1 MPFHNKSKRIRQ
13 FFTRKSTLN
22 ICPFS
27 GNNVLNMTEE
37 DVAVDSTSFSYK
49 IVYRELVVVQRVT
62 EKFDSMDGMRMMK
75 KNVRTR
81 ARFVYTYYYKCRHQ
95 YTSNN
100 STDMTG
106 LWPCMPQLLRK
117 NGPFSGNYICS
128 LFSSTC
134 IVNGDTILL

>member
-1 MPFHNKSKRIRQ
+1 M
-13 FFTRKSTLN
+13 N

-75 KNVRTR
+75 K
-81 ARFVYTYYYKCRHQ
+81 K
-95 YTSNN
+95 TSEHAHVLCTLTTTTNAASN
-100 STDMTG
+100 TETV
-106 LWPCMPQLLRK
+106 P
-117 NGPFSGNYICS
+117 
-128 LFSSTC
+128 T
-134 IVNGDTILL
+134 

>member
-1 MPFHNKSKRIRQ
+1 M
-13 FFTRKSTLN
+13 N

-81 ARFVYTYYYKCRHQ
+81 ARFVYTYYYYKCRQQ
-95 YTSNN
+95 YRN
-100 STDMTG
+100 STDMTE
-106 LWPCMPQLLRK
+106 LWQ
-117 NGPFSGNYICS
+117 
-128 LFSSTC
+128 
-134 IVNGDTILL
+134 

>member
-81 ARFVYTYYYKCRHQ
+81 ARFVYTY
-95 YTSNN
+95 
-100 STDMTG
+100 
-106 LWPCMPQLLRK
+106 
-117 NGPFSGNYICS
+117 
-128 LFSSTC
+128 
-134 IVNGDTILL
+134 

>member
-1 MPFHNKSKRIRQ
+1 M
-13 FFTRKSTLN
+13 N

-81 ARFVYTYYYKCRHQ
+81 ARFVYTY
-95 YTSNN
+95 
-100 STDMTG
+100 
-106 LWPCMPQLLRK
+106 
-117 NGPFSGNYICS
+117 
-128 LFSSTC
+128 
-134 IVNGDTILL
+134 

>member
-81 ARFVYTYYYKCRHQ
+81 ARFVHLLILQ
-95 YTSNN
+95 
-100 STDMTG
+100 
-106 LWPCMPQLLRK
+106 MPPEVQ
-117 NGPFSGNYICS
+117 
-128 LFSSTC
+128 
-134 IVNGDTILL
+134 